1 MDYYLEEFLF
11 SLLMISRCR
20 GDRAYEISF
29 LKVYPPIS
37 LVGLGASLP
46 RPNTP
51 KRLNVR
57 TLIATL
63 GIGISLFTD
72 LTEGCSIQIPGGP
85 YLSILDI

>member
-1 MDYYLEEFLF
+1 MDYYLEELIF
-11 SLLMISRCR
+11 SLSVISRGR
-20 GDRAYEISF
+20 GDRAYEIPF

-51 KRLNVR
+51 KHLNVR
-57 TLIATL
+57 TLLATL

-72 LTEGCSIQIPGGP
+72 LTEGRSIQIPGSP
-85 YLSILDI
+85 YLSISDT